1 MKSIVSTRT
10 TRRRFRDSSPITP
23 LLSGWRHRQ
32 LILSLVARE
41 LQARYRGA
49 LLGTGWTIILPIL
62 MLTTYTFVFTSIF
75 HSSSQEIE
83 GQKLDF
89 TLSLFVGLIVFSFFS
104 EVFIRSPGLLLENVS
119 FLKKVP
125 FPIEVLPWI
134 SMLVA
139 LVNAAVAFVILIL
152 FHLMRIG
159 LPPVTILTV
168 PLIVVPLVMIL
179 MGLSWFLASAGVFL
193 RDLRPLMG
201 PITNMVMFLSPIFY
215 PVSALPEG
223 FRPFMYWNPLT
234 IPIQDI
240 KIALFLG
247 HLADPLAWIESFA
260 IGVVVMWFGYFWFE
274 RTRHA
279 FADVV

>member
-1 MKSIVSTRT
+1 MVSSRT
-10 TRRRFRDSSPITP
+10 TRRRFRPSSP
-23 LLSGWRHRQ
+23 LAAVLSGWRHRR
-32 LILSLVARE
+32 LIRSLVARE
-41 LQARYRGA
+41 LQARYRGS
-49 LLGTGWTIILPIL
+49 LLGTGWTIILPLL
-62 MLTTYTFVFTSIF
+62 MLTTYTFVFVGIF
-75 HSSSQEIE
+75 HNSNQEVE

-89 TLSLFVGLIVFSFFS
+89 TLALFVGLIVFTLFS

-134 SMLVA
+134 SVSVA
-139 LVNAAVAFVILIL
+139 LVNAAVAFTILIL
-152 FHLMRIG
+152 FYLVRIG
-159 LPPVTILTV
+159 VPPPAALAVPVILA
-168 PLIVVPLVMIL
+168 PLIMVL

-201 PITNMVMFLSPIFY
+201 PVSNLIMFLSPVFY
-215 PVSALPEG
+215 PLSALPER

-240 KIALFLG
+240 KVALFLG
-247 HLADPLAWIESFA
+247 RLADPLPWLGSL
-260 IGVVVMWFGYFWFE
+260 GLGGVVMWAGYWWFE
-274 RTRHA
+274 QTRHA